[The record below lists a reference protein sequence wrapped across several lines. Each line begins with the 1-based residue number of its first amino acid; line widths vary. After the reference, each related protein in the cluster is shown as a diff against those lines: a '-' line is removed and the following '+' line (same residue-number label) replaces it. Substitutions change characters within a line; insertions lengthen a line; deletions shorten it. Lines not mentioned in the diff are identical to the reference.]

1 MNWNRNMSREEWKK
15 RRAYPSKRTMNLYY
29 REDRTA
35 RPATVLLYVLFLL
48 VVLGALGKVL
58 IFDPLQEIDRLEAEA
73 VPLEEQS
80 QAAQAQLADY
90 PEVLERYTRYAPTQE
105 ELSLT
110 DRMAVLDLIDQVIR
124 PAAEI
129 SQVTIQDQQAL
140 VTFSGVTLVETAG
153 LVAQLE
159 QSELVAH
166 TTVSTAA
173 SEDGRQNIV
182 DVNLFIDL
190 TTGEEAA
197 P

>member
-1 MNWNRNMSREEWKK
+1 M
-15 RRAYPSKRTMNLYY
+15 
-29 REDRTA
+29 
-35 RPATVLLYVLFLL
+35 
-48 VVLGALGKVL
+48 
-58 IFDPLQEIDRLEAEA
+58 
-73 VPLEEQS
+73 
-80 QAAQAQLADY
+80 
-90 PEVLERYTRYAPTQE
+90 LERYTRYAPTQE

>member
-15 RRAYPSKRTMNLYY
+15 HRAYPSKRTMNLYY

-73 VPLEEQS
+73 VRLEEQS
-80 QAAQAQLADY
+80 LAAQAQLADY
-90 PEVLERYTRYAPTQE
+90 RYTRYAPTQE

>member
-1 MNWNRNMSREEWKK
+1 MISETF
-15 RRAYPSKRTMNLYY
+15 APAPSSSL
-29 REDRTA
+29 EIQRTA
-35 RPATVLLYVLFLL
+35 KGVSPGNTGVPASS
-48 VVLGALGKVL
+48 GG
-58 IFDPLQEIDRLEAEA
+58 
-73 VPLEEQS
+73 
-80 QAAQAQLADY
+80 AAQAQLADY

>member
-15 RRAYPSKRTMNLYY
+15 RRAS
-29 REDRTA
+29 
-35 RPATVLLYVLFLL
+35 
-48 VVLGALGKVL
+48 
-58 IFDPLQEIDRLEAEA
+58 EA
-73 VPLEEQS
+73 VRLEEQS